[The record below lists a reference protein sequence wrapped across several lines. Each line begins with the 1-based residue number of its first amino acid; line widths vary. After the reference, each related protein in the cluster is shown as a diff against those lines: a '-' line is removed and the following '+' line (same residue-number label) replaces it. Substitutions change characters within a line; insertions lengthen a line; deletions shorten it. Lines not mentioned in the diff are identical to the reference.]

1 MKRARCFSLMVLMFI
16 GIFGFAG
23 LNSRIEEEAEIDYQK
38 VRIKK
43 LPFALQC
50 WTYRKFSFYET
61 LAKAKELGIRFLQ
74 PYPGQRL
81 DKEGE
86 ERFNHELSPEKI
98 KEIRQKLR
106 EAGITLVSYGVVG
119 FDNTEES
126 MKTVFA
132 FARQMG
138 IRTIVT
144 EPKYD
149 DYTLIEKMV
158 KKYNIQ
164 VAIHNHPP
172 PTKYA
177 RPESVLERVKGLDS
191 RIGVCADTGHWM
203 RTGVDPLQALRML
216 EGRIVD
222 VHLKDLN
229 EFGKREAFDVPFGSG
244 KANVRDILAELT
256 RQNYRGFIAI
266 EHEKKEDIDNP
277 APPIQK
283 GLEYVRSVTYY
294 QDYEQILGW
303 NFRSYHKH
311 GWNHYG
317 PGFFELDADT
327 GVLRGN
333 GGMGLFWYSVKEY
346 KDFILELDFKCADK
360 FTNSG
365 VFLRIPEMPF
375 NNDYIYHSFEIQI
388 DDNGKGI
395 HHTAAAYDAEAPTQ
409 NASRPSGEWNHMK
422 ISFIGDR
429 IQVELNDIPVLDWK
443 AEPRGKIRD
452 FAREGYIGLQNHDS
466 RSPAYFKEIYI
477 KEIK

>member
-1 MKRARCFSLMVLMFI
+1 MKRALCFSLTFLMFI
-16 GIFGFAG
+16 GILGFAG
-23 LNSRIEEEAEIDYQK
+23 LNSRVEEEAAIDYQK
-38 VRIKK
+38 IRIKK

-61 LAKAKELGIRFLQ
+61 LTKAKELGIRFLQ
-74 PYPGQRL
+74 PYPGQKL

-86 ERFNHELSPEKI
+86 ERFNHELSPDKI
-98 KEIRQKLR
+98 KEIRQKLG
-106 EAGITLVSYGVVG
+106 EMGISLVSYGVVG

-126 MKTVFA
+126 MKAVFA

-158 KKYNIQ
+158 KKYNIK

-177 RPESVLERVKGLDS
+177 RPETVLERIKGLDP

-229 EFGKREAFDVPFGSG
+229 EFGKREAYDVPFGSG

-277 APPIQK
+277 APPIVK
-283 GLEYVRSVTYY
+283 GLEYVKSVTYY
-294 QDYEQILGW
+294 QDYDQILGW
-303 NFRSYHKH
+303 NFRSYNKH

-317 PGFFELDADT
+317 PGFFELNADT
-327 GVLRGN
+327 GVLKGN
-333 GGMGLFWYSVKEY
+333 GGMGLFWYSVKKY

-365 VFLRIPEMPF
+365 IFLRVPEIPF

-388 DDNGKGI
+388 DDNSKGI

-409 NASRPSGEWNHMK
+409 SASRPSDK
-422 ISFIGDR
+422 IC
-429 IQVELNDIPVLDWK
+429 P
-443 AEPRGKIRD
+443 
-452 FAREGYIGLQNHDS
+452 AR
-466 RSPAYFKEIYI
+466 
-477 KEIK
+477 